1 MSKIKKN
8 DGGHKPLG
16 IDLDP
21 EKQLVH
27 NTHTDG
33 SYSTYYKGSKMKYD
47 DYLGELESRCYKNSS
62 GNSIGNSIG
71 MFGGV
76 SFDENGKIIKNKFKR

>member
-27 NTHTDG
+27 NTHADG

-47 DYLGELESRCYKNSS
+47 DYLGALESRFHRRSS
-62 GNSIGNSIG
+62 GKSASKPVG

-76 SFDENGKIIKNKFKR
+76 SFDENGKIIKTN